1 MKRIALFISL
11 LLLSLVFISCELLLE
26 KPARPRIHALFIAL
40 DYHDS
45 PGNRLYGTIRD
56 AKELDE
62 ALGALARRFDQEYLP
77 VRMFQEGSDPGASS
91 AEYPTKA
98 HILAKIAEIG
108 TQVRENDVLF
118 VYYAGHGMETSGN
131 LAVAHPTDTT
141 DYEIFPRTDFL
152 EALDTVVQGN
162 VIVVLDSCY
171 SGLYVGEYPSEGLFD
186 PGTTT
191 SYNPRRLTVSAARG
205 DETSQEIAILLDY
218 PYVGYD
224 SSKPF
229 NDPRNHIH
237 GAFTSAFLE
246 ALGWDHGDGTGEQ
259 IDAND
264 VITEVDGQLLP
275 DADIPSLKQGSITV
289 SDVYRLVRADI
300 SRHTPM
306 TVQGPLDMVLFSDR
320 W

>member
-11 LLLSLVFISCELLLE
+11 LLLSLVLISCELLLE

-224 SSKPF
+224 PSKPF

-289 SDVYRLVRADI
+289 SDAYRLVRADI